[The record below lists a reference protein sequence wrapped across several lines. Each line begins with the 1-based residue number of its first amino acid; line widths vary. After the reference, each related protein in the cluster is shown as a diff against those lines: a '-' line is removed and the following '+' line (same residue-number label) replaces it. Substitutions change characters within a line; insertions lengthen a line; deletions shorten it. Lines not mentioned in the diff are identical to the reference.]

1 MEKEKLLRKK
11 ERILIDKNILYRF
24 KVLEIKN
31 EANNYQFEI
40 TEESQNKIKEKI
52 KFNTI
57 LKNFNERYFQDF
69 CLFYIYTEKIKK
81 DIKNNI
87 FDYDQLP
94 KKKSAKHLKI
104 ESISYNIKKA
114 NEGDLK
120 KLKNLKV
127 WRDEY
132 STLTKEELL
141 TFIEDQE
148 SMMAEK
154 ELEKIRTSKKRKA
167 DLINKIYRWCIR
179 GLNIE
184 LAIKKVI
191 ETYKTGLYIS
201 KRRGKY
207 GN

>member
-1 MEKEKLLRKK
+1 MKKEKQFRKK
-11 ERILIDKNILYRF
+11 ERVLLDKNILYRF
-24 KVLEIKN
+24 KVLETKN
-31 EANNYQFEI
+31 ESNNYQFEI
-40 TEESQNKIKEKI
+40 TEEYQNKIKEKTN
-52 KFNTI
+52 FNTV
-57 LKNFNERYFQDF
+57 LKNWNERHFQDF
-69 CLFYIYTEKIKK
+69 CLFYIYNEKIKK

-87 FDYDQLP
+87 FNYNQLP

-104 ESISYNIKKA
+104 ESVSYNIKKA

-141 TFIEDQE
+141 IFIEDQE
-148 SMMAEK
+148 SKMAEK
-154 ELEKIRTSKKRKA
+154 ELEKIQTSKKRKA

-179 GLNIE
+179 GLDIE

>member
-40 TEESQNKIKEKI
+40 TEESQNKIKEKL

-69 CLFYIYTEKIKK
+69 CLFYIYNEKIKK

-87 FDYDQLP
+87 FDYTQLP

-141 TFIEDQE
+141 MFIEDQE

-154 ELEKIRTSKKRKA
+154 ELEKIRTSEKRKA
-167 DLINKIYRWCIR
+167 DLMNKIYRWCIR

>member
-24 KVLEIKN
+24 KVLEIKS

-40 TEESQNKIKEKI
+40 TEESQNKIKEKL

-69 CLFYIYTEKIKK
+69 CLFYIYNEKIKK

-87 FDYDQLP
+87 FDYTQLP

-154 ELEKIRTSKKRKA
+154 ELEKIRTSEKRKA
-167 DLINKIYRWCIR
+167 DLMNKIYRWCIR